1 LTPTNRPHERP
12 YLPKDFITPG
22 IFFRIWGSLP
32 ITANSSASISLGD
45 RPSRF
50 RFRPVMKSSWFRPA
64 FIERRVAVAAS
75 IFSGVA
81 LATTIEFAANLG
93 TTSMAVLGGLA
104 EHRRVCGAR
113 FGNRAG

>member
-1 LTPTNRPHERP
+1 MR
-12 YLPKDFITPG
+12 F
-22 IFFRIWGSLP
+22 GSNHSVL
-32 ITANSSASISLGD
+32 
-45 RPSRF
+45 F
-50 RFRPVMKSSWFRPA
+50 RFNFIRGETKPTEVQSDLKISCFRPLV
-64 FIERRVAVAAS
+64 IERSVAVAAS